1 MSIISLS
8 TSDSAGT
15 EATPKRGNTDILNH
29 RDIGVAGLSESLPEK
44 QELQG
49 RLTEILHRIS
59 GADPASITPDA
70 RLMEDIGIDSL
81 GFYEILIEADT
92 SFGIRIKE
100 EDLLQFRTVGDIQRH
115 LESLDIQPSHAE
127 TS

>member
-1 MSIISLS
+1 MTL
-8 TSDSAGT
+8 
-15 EATPKRGNTDILNH
+15 KRVGTDILSH
-29 RDIGVAGLSESLPEK
+29 RNSGAAGLSESLPEK

-59 GADPASITPDA
+59 GADPASITPEA

-115 LESLDIQPSHAE
+115 LESLDIQPTHAE